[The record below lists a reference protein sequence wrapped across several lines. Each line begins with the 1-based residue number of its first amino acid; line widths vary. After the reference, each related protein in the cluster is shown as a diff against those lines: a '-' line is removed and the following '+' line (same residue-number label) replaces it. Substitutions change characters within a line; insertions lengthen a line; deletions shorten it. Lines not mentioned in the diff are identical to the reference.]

1 MDDREHYH
9 GLFGFRMFW
18 PLLIGVI
25 LILLGL
31 SALLGID
38 IWRYLWPIVIILVG
52 LLIIVSALFGRH
64 RRY

>member
-9 GLFGFRMFW
+9 GFFGFRIFW

>member
-9 GLFGFRMFW
+9 GFRMFW

>member
-1 MDDREHYH
+1 MNK
-9 GLFGFRMFW
+9 LFNIFLKYKVIIITS
-18 PLLIGVI
+18 LLFV